1 MDSVNGI
8 AGAGGVAP
16 IINKVKPAAEGN
28 GGESAADDMKNIRK
42 QRMQRKVFEDPSMA
56 GKMVA
61 TEASPVYN
69 AKGDLIQAL
78 SSTDV

>member
-8 AGAGGVAP
+8 AGATMAP
-16 IINKVKPAAEGN
+16 VMNKVKPAAEGN

-42 QRMQRKVFEDPSMA
+42 QRMQRKVLEDPSLA

-61 TEASPVYN
+61 TQASPVYN

-78 SSTDV
+78 SSTET

>member
-8 AGAGGVAP
+8 AGASMASV
-16 IINKVKPAAEGN
+16 ISKVKQVAEGN

-78 SSTDV
+78 SSTET